1 MSIKASMK
9 GNFSS
14 SCLISSSNLALCA
27 SNSCFLNLPGKGRGG
42 LYGGGPDGVS
52 FFFATGLVGW
62 LELALSVLSQLDR
75 ALVCLAESRF
85 LSSIELWFR
94 VLFQLDRVRVELSS
108 DSTKSSP
115 SSSSMSTAIWG
126 GLPLLGNC
134 RPLLSVTAWAYSCG
148 EEDDALEDSMI
159 WTLEV
164 NDSVWSVSQPACCSF
179 PENLWLALVGVVGAF
194 PSYPNLDLVGYE

>member
-42 LYGGGPDGVS
+42 LYGGGPAGVS

-62 LELALSVLSQLDR
+62 LELLCLFSSRLDR
-75 ALVCLAESRF
+75 ALVCLESRF
-85 LSSIELWFR
+85 L
-94 VLFQLDRVRVELSS
+94 QLDRVLVQGFVPARSS
-108 DSTKSSP
+108 SVRISAYSTKSSP

-126 GLPLLGNC
+126 WLPLLENC
-134 RPLLSVTAWAYSCG
+134 LMW
-148 EEDDALEDSMI
+148 DK
-159 WTLEV
+159 
-164 NDSVWSVSQPACCSF
+164 F
-179 PENLWLALVGVVGAF
+179 
-194 PSYPNLDLVGYE
+194 YPTISRYRKCTDRW